1 MPTVV
6 AVSSPGTPTH
16 SQSLVIAL
24 CLMPTEWQ
32 INTCALVTGR
42 EISTKGP
49 LKPFLAMI
57 VFRCTDCGVG
67 RGLRDWQQAEKE
79 STKYRKVCLL
89 RLAS

>member
-6 AVSSPGTPTH
+6 AVSSPRTPTH

-32 INTCALVTGR
+32 INICALVTGR

-49 LKPFLAMI
+49 LKSFLTMI
-57 VFRCTDCGVG
+57 VFHCTDCGVG
-67 RGLRDWQQAEKE
+67 RGLRDWQHVQKA
-79 STKYRKVCLL
+79 STKYRKVCLP